1 MMITIAVAV
10 ASSSLYGFG
19 GKDDRGD
26 RGAKGDRQD
35 RSAKY
40 GKRGDKKNMKR
51 PPKQMYLFMSAV
63 SNQDLSKEQR
73 ASVRKVMFE
82 TRENRIKQREDSKVS
97 AIKFD
102 KDRNFDKKF
111 FIDDKTKL
119 LKKMITQQANT
130 IEKVF
135 AILDDKQKQ
144 AVIQEMSSKQN
155 MKNSGKRDKR
165 KNKGKNK
172 KKNNNKNRDNKK

>member
-1 MMITIAVAV
+1 M

-26 RGAKGDRQD
+26 RGGNFSKDDKRD
-35 RSAKY
+35 
-40 GKRGDKKNMKR
+40 GKRGGKKRMKK